1 MNPKDI
7 QKRRD
12 FLKSATAMAVG
23 GGLPT
28 INALSNVALAAGPVG
43 VTEVGADYKAIVCV
57 FLYGGQDASNVLIP
71 YQDGNATGTA
81 LGATTV
87 EFDRYAHDRS
97 NFSTTTPAGDPPVQN
112 SSSGNLAYTRAQLAA
127 TALPETTL
135 NSITSTA
142 SPSAGGWTTNTYGRK
157 FALHPNY
164 TELKAIYDA
173 GKLAVISNVGPLI
186 APINRA
192 EWYTG
197 TGGARPVNLYSH
209 DDQQK
214 GWMSGTA
221 NLANPSIGIAGR
233 IASHT
238 AISSLNPGAK
248 ISTQVSVDGTNTFML
263 TAPTAPV
270 NAIAYQVGTG
280 SIGRLQTGTTT
291 PIWTTV
297 GTVTC
302 NTSGTF
308 ITNNPTSPYCVTGGP
323 IRVSNGY
330 SWNAPMM
337 APFNS
342 RMTMTSEA
350 TSIYNDQ
357 WRQTM
362 RQSIDTEVAISTAFL
377 NSPPT
382 EEIVAPFEAMKAS
395 GLSLNGGTLGA
406 QLRMVA
412 ALIRASNQLGANAA
426 TPLKRQIFFVS
437 IGGFDTHGTEFW
449 TNNPNNNKQISKAI
463 SAFWTAM
470 GNVKIRDAAGTGYLP
485 GSAQD
490 RVTLFTMTEF
500 GRTLDSNGNGSDHGW
515 GSHQIVLGGAVKGG
529 KIYGQDHSVTATQA
543 GTSPYMGLN
552 GTTRADLT
560 AGAVPRI
567 GLPPDRYSAP
577 NTAGLRCNGLNHMLD
592 RGEMLPTTSSDAVVA
607 TIAKWFGVPPAD
619 ITGAA
624 GVFPTLAT
632 AHPNGYDMGF
642 MN

>member
-28 INALSNVALAAGPVG
+28 IDALSNVALAAGPVG

-81 LGATTV
+81 LGATNL

-97 NFSTTTPAGDPPVQN
+97 NFSTATPAGDPPVQN

-135 NSITSTA
+135 NSITTTA
-142 SPSAGGWTTNTYGRK
+142 APSAGGWTTNTYGRK

-164 TELKAIYDA
+164 AELKTIYDA
-173 GKLAVISNVGPLI
+173 GKLAVIANVGPLI

-192 EWYTG
+192 QWYTG

-263 TAPTAPV
+263 TAPSAPV

-280 SIGRLQTGTTT
+280 SIGRLQTATTT

-302 NTSGTF
+302 NTGSSF
-308 ITNNPTSPYCVTGGP
+308 ITNNPASPYCVTGGP

-337 APFNS
+337 APFNN

-426 TPLKRQIFFVS
+426 TPVKRQIFFVS

-470 GNVKIRDAAGTGYLP
+470 GNVKIRDAAGTGFLP

-529 KIYGQDHSVTATQA
+529 KIYGQDHNITATQA
-543 GTSPYMGLN
+543 ATSPYMGLN

-560 AGAVPRI
+560 AGAVPRV

-592 RGEMLPTTSSDAVVA
+592 RGELLPTTSSDAVVA
-607 TIAKWFGVPPAD
+607 TVAKWFGVPPAD

>member
-28 INALSNVALAAGPVG
+28 IDALSNVALAAGPVG

-71 YQDGNATGTA
+71 YQDGNTAGTA
-81 LGATTV
+81 LAATTV

-135 NSITSTA
+135 NSITNTA

-164 TELKAIYDA
+164 AELKTIYDA
-173 GKLAVISNVGPLI
+173 GKLAVIANVGPLI

-233 IASHT
+233 IASHP

-248 ISTQVSVDGTNTFML
+248 ISTQVSVDGSNTFML

-280 SIGRLQTGTTT
+280 SIGRLQSGA
-291 PIWTTV
+291 
-297 GTVTC
+297 C
-302 NTSGTF
+302 NTSS
-308 ITNNPTSPYCVTGGP
+308 TNTTLPYCVSGGP
-323 IRVSNGY
+323 IRINSGY
-330 SWNAPMM
+330 SWNAPMI

-377 NSPPT
+377 NSPIT

-412 ALIRASNQLGANAA
+412 ALIRASNQLGANPA

-470 GNVKIRDAAGTGYLP
+470 GNVKIRDAAGTGFLP

-529 KIYGQDHSVTATQA
+529 KIYGQDHNVTTTTAGSSVWMSVD
-543 GTSPYMGLN
+543 G
-552 GTTRADLT
+552 T
-560 AGAVPRI
+560 AGAAPRI
-567 GLPPDRYSAP
+567 GIPPNYQANLSGPGAK
-577 NTAGLRCNGLNHMLD
+577 CNGLNHMLN
-592 RGEMLPTTSSDAVVA
+592 RGELLPTTSSDAVVA

-619 ITGAA
+619 ITGAS

>member
-28 INALSNVALAAGPVG
+28 IDALSNVALAAGPVG

-81 LGATTV
+81 LGATNA
-87 EFDRYAHDRS
+87 EFTRYATDRS
-97 NFSTTTPAGDPPVQN
+97 NNGATATQTAGN
-112 SSSGNLAYTRAQLAA
+112 GNLAYLRTQLAA
-127 TALPETTL
+127 TALPETTV
-135 NSITSTA
+135 NSITSTTA
-142 SPSAGGWTTNTYGRK
+142 PSAGGWTTNTYGRK

-164 TELKAIYDA
+164 SELKTIYDA
-173 GKLAVISNVGPLI
+173 GKLAVIANVGPLI

-197 TGGARPVNLYSH
+197 AGGARPVNLYSH

-221 NLANPSIGIAGR
+221 NVANPSIGIAGR

-248 ISTQVSVDGTNTFML
+248 ISTQVSVDGSNTFML

-280 SIGRLQTGTTT
+280 SIGRLQTATTT
-291 PIWTTV
+291 PIWTTA

-302 NTSGTF
+302 NTGSSF
-308 ITNNPTSPYCVTGGP
+308 ITNNPASPYCVTGGP

-337 APFNS
+337 APFNN

-412 ALIRASNQLGANAA
+412 ALIRASNQLGANA
-426 TPLKRQIFFVS
+426 TSPVKRQIFFVS

-470 GNVKIRDAAGTGYLP
+470 GNVKIRDAAGTGFLA

-500 GRTLDSNGNGSDHGW
+500 GRTLDSNGDGSDHGW

-529 KIYGQDHSVTATQA
+529 KIYGQDHNVTAAQA
-543 GTSPYMGLN
+543 GTSVWRS
-552 GTTRADLT
+552 TDIT
-560 AGAVPRI
+560 AGAIPRV
-567 GLPPDRYSAP
+567 GLPPSRYNSSLTAP
-577 NTAGLRCNGLNHMLD
+577 GAKCNGLNHSLD
-592 RGEMLPTTSSDAVVA
+592 RGEMLPTTSGDAVVA